1 MCMSRLTAISTAKT
15 TATTPMG
22 LPIVPPIDTSFIG
35 PSMSSSVIGGEDESK
50 DGSTAGT
57 SSVRKDGIV
66 DPAIISF
73 IIGEVKKEQSV
84 IIDR

>member
-1 MCMSRLTAISTAKT
+1 MCRLTAISTAKT
-15 TATTPMG
+15 TTTTPMG

-35 PSMSSSVIGGEDESK
+35 PSMSSSVIIGGEDESK

-57 SSVRKDGIV
+57 ATSMRKDGIV